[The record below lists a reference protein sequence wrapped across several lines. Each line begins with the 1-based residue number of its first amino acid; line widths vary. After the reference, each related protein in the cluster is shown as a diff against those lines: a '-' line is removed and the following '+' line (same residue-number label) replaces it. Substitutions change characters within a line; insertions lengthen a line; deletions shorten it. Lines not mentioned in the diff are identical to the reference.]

1 MAYTINRYNGQQVT
15 VIEDGTLDETLD
27 VKLIGK
33 NFAGYGEIQNEN
45 FVHILEHFASSSAP
59 AKRIEGQ
66 IWYDTSI
73 KKLKV
78 YTATGWKTTTGPDA
92 STTAPTSPVVGDLWY
107 DSTNKQLKVY
117 TGAGTGTN
125 ANWVVVGPQQAGTGV
140 TRLES
145 RTVKDVSNADHSII
159 EAKIEGTTIF
169 TISEDEF
176 TLSNSE
182 NPITGFDTIRQGI
195 TLVDTEAA
203 ENGVTDSNFQF
214 HGTAS
219 AAKGLVVSGSFVD
232 ASNFLQTGGS
242 AGSATTATNIAG
254 GQPGAIPYQSA
265 AGSTTFLTG
274 SVGTVGYVLT
284 SNGTSAPTWT
294 NATNANT
301 ASAVVKRDASGNFSA
316 GAVTATSIN
325 TTVLTTGAAGTA
337 GTITGNWSLTA
348 SSRLEAT
355 YTADLAEMYLAD
367 KEYEVGTVVSVG
379 GSAEITACKDNDRA
393 IGVVS
398 GNPAF
403 LMNSALE
410 KGTMVALKGRVP
422 VLVTGK
428 VNKGDKLVAA
438 ANGTAKVGT
447 GSDVF
452 GIALES
458 SSNSN
463 VKLVE
468 AVIL

>member
-1 MAYTINRYNGQQVT
+1 MAYTINKFNGVQIS

-45 FVHILEHFASSSAP
+45 FVHIVEHFASSTAP
-59 AKRIEGQ
+59 PKKIEGQ
-66 IWYDTSI
+66 IWYDTSV

-78 YTATGWKTTTGPDA
+78 YSATGWKTTTGPET

-117 TGAGTGTN
+117 SGAGTGTN

-145 RTVKDVSNADHSII
+145 RTVKDVSNTDHSII
-159 EAKIEGTTIF
+159 EARIEGTTIF
-169 TISEDEF
+169 TLSGDEF
-176 TLSNSE
+176 TLNASE
-182 NPITGFDTIRQGI
+182 NPITGFDTIRKGI

-203 ENGVTDSNFQF
+203 ENGVTDSDFQF

-219 AAKGLVVSGSFVD
+219 SAKGLIVSGAFVS

-242 AGSATTATNIAG
+242 AGSATVATNIAG
-254 GQPGAIPYQSA
+254 GSGGAIPYQSA
-265 AGSTTFLTG
+265 AGATAFLTG

-301 ASAVVKRDASGNFSA
+301 ASAIVKRDASGNFSA
-316 GAVTATSIN
+316 GAITATSLN
-325 TTVLTTGAAGTA
+325 TAVITTGAAGTS

-367 KEYEVGTVVSVG
+367 KEYEVGTVVAVG
-379 GSAEITACKDNDRA
+379 GTAEVTASKDNDRA

-410 KGTMVALKGRVP
+410 KGTMIALKGRVP
-422 VLVTGK
+422 VYVQGI
-428 VNKGDKLVAA
+428 VNKGDKLVASS
-438 ANGTAKVGT
+438 NGTAKVGT

-452 GIALES
+452 AVALVS
-458 SSNSN
+458 SNNSN